1 MHYISSLFGEVVDN
15 DTLKSETFEDQPN
28 SEIFTFRGNKLSITE
43 KKNDKKMVINSRFEC
58 FIGVSMQKQ
67 KILGCL

>member
-15 DTLKSETFEDQPN
+15 DTLKSETFADQPN

-43 KKNDKKMVINSRFEC
+43 KKKDKKMVINSRFEC